1 MRLVEEGDSEV
12 SIVCLLGPHSPDS
25 DMVELKRNTLQAV
38 LWSC

>member
-25 DMVELKRNTLQAV
+25 DMVELKKQLCRPSFG
-38 LWSC
+38 W